1 MIHSLIRVTN
11 ARAHVPYNLA
21 LPNSRVNWRNISPL
35 TPTQPI
41 ENTDR
46 VSDGSSWLSQPPQRG
61 GRVLSTLS
69 TSAPAP
75 SVRVD
80 PSASRRGTCDRGIWM
95 KPLAFAADA
104 GELIFIYIYGF
115 SMAGG

>member
-1 MIHSLIRVTN
+1 
-11 ARAHVPYNLA
+11 
-21 LPNSRVNWRNISPL
+21 
-35 TPTQPI
+35 
-41 ENTDR
+41 
-46 VSDGSSWLSQPPQRG
+46 
-61 GRVLSTLS
+61 VLSALS

-104 GELIFIYIYGF
+104 GELIFNLWVF
-115 SMAGG
+115 NVF